1 MKTRLKDFLS
11 GLLVT
16 RRQNSE
22 GYRALFEGSADAI
35 LICDSAGNILDCNPS
50 ATVLLGYSNQE
61 LVMLNIGDLYC
72 KKEARQRSF
81 SYDKLLARTTTRKET
96 VFRLKSFRRIQV
108 EVTEQLLDD
117 GRFIAIIRDISEQ
130 KKNEET
136 LTSTVER
143 YHTLARAYGDTVW
156 DWDLITNARLYD
168 PGLKKLFGYNLRHI
182 DNASKWANEKTH
194 PEDLPGVIAALQ
206 ETITNKQR
214 HLKVEYRFLCA
225 DGTYKY
231 ILDRSFVVYNANM
244 NPIRIIGSMQ
254 DITQARNEEKYVAK
268 AILEAQE
275 KERRHIGQELHDNI
289 NQILASAHMT
299 LYAAKDFRDDL
310 TKTQEL
316 ITVSRQRIEEA
327 LIEIRKLSH
336 QLAPAVPDGALLKD
350 VFLELLNSLDIRKRY
365 KIDFQFDEKLNGL
378 ANETIMLNLYRILQE
393 QLKNIVHYSEARN
406 IAIIMKVW
414 EKHISFTIGDDG
426 RGFDMR
432 NAKKGIG
439 LNNIRKRVEA
449 LNGKLTIITAP
460 GEGCVLI
467 SEIPF

>member
-1 MKTRLKDFLS
+1 M
-11 GLLVT
+11 
-16 RRQNSE
+16 
-22 GYRALFEGSADAI
+22 
-35 LICDSAGNILDCNPS
+35 
-50 ATVLLGYSNQE
+50 
-61 LVMLNIGDLYC
+61 
-72 KKEARQRSF
+72 
-81 SYDKLLARTTTRKET
+81 
-96 VFRLKSFRRIQV
+96 
-108 EVTEQLLDD
+108 
-117 GRFIAIIRDISEQ
+117 
-130 KKNEET
+130 
-136 LTSTVER
+136 
-143 YHTLARAYGDTVW
+143 
-156 DWDLITNARLYD
+156 
-168 PGLKKLFGYNLRHI
+168 FGYNLRHI
-182 DNASKWANEKTH
+182 DNASKWANEKLH

-214 HLKVEYRFLCA
+214 HLKVEYRFLSA

-231 ILDRSFVVYNANM
+231 ILDRSFIVYNANM
-244 NPIRIIGSMQ
+244 NPVRIIGSMQ
-254 DITQARNEEKYVAK
+254 DITQARNEEKCVAK

-299 LYAAKDFRDDL
+299 LHAAKDFRDDIA
-310 TKTQEL
+310 KTQEL

-350 VFLELLNSLDIRKRY
+350 VFLELLNSIDIRKRY
-365 KIDFQFDEKLNGL
+365 KLDFQFDEKLNDL

-393 QLKNIVHYSEARN
+393 QLKNIVNYSDARN

-432 NAKKGIG
+432 NVKKGIG